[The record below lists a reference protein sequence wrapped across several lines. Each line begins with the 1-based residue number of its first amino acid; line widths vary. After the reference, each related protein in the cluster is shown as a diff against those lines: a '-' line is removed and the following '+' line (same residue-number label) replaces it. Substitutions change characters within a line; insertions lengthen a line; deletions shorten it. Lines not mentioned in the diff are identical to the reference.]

1 MVGGG
6 VVFLVYFFAYNHPLF
21 FSVQDTEIP
30 EAILPEPFNSSGKNS
45 DLKRI
50 SKVLSPQLL
59 PTILSEEALLNA
71 SHLPSS
77 FRKSTFQNPNVQVA
91 TTHATDPIP
100 PQPEITR
107 DFTDFVNPLPV
118 VKEAGVIAST
128 PNREGKSS
136 ADAVLMETPVQ
147 QTPQRP
153 LPTPS
158 EKCVSEKDDNKIA
171 VNRSARKLNFQ
182 ESEAVGFVSDVV
194 VASSSL
200 SDNEV
205 FS

>member
-1 MVGGG
+1 M
-6 VVFLVYFFAYNHPLF
+6 
-21 FSVQDTEIP
+21 
-30 EAILPEPFNSSGKNS
+30 
-45 DLKRI
+45 
-50 SKVLSPQLL
+50 
-59 PTILSEEALLNA
+59 NA
-71 SHLPSS
+71 SHLPSF

-91 TTHATDPIP
+91 TTHATDPILT
-100 PQPEITR
+100 QPEITR

-147 QTPQRP
+147 RTPQRP

-158 EKCVSEKDDNKIA
+158 DKCVSEKDDNKVA

-182 ESEAVGFVSDVV
+182 ESKADVFASKVV